1 MLVQNSSFPLIHNR
15 AITFSPSGGGD
26 QHLFLTTTPSTTP
39 IIDFLL
45 DYHAWLHGP
54 QLHAVIS
61 SQLEPSSGLR
71 MIFFT
76 QRTQTLAALV
86 AALGCDPEAPGG
98 EWQVEFRLLN
108 GGGACVRQSSG
119 GGGWD
124 LWWKPEG
131 VGEYVCVRSS
141 RGGKS
146 LILRGIEALECVDV
160 VLAKSPPI

>member
-26 QHLFLTTTPSTTP
+26 QHLFLTAPSTTP

-131 VGEYVCVRSS
+131 VGMYVCVLSS

-146 LILRGIEALECVDV
+146 LILRGTEALECVDV
-160 VLAKSPPI
+160 VLAKSPAI